1 MATRH
6 FIRFHKT
13 LVTNRLQSLNFNLQI
28 VSIKN
33 LANTVIITFGP
44 TKISVDSFSPTGRIH
59 CPYLHPGCRI
69 TLSWAKS
76 LPSSAFALPLP
87 LPYLCLTF
95 QPATCGSAGDLRFS
109 TILKHL
115 LTTKWMLAE
124 PE

>member
-1 MATRH
+1 MTIRY
-6 FIRFHKT
+6 FIRFHKI
-13 LVTNRLQSLNFNLQI
+13 LVTNRLQSFNFNLQI

-33 LANTVIITFGP
+33 LANTVIIIFGP
-44 TKISVDSFSPTGRIH
+44 SKISVDSFSPTGRIQ
-59 CPYLHPGCRI
+59 CPYLHPGCSF

-109 TILKHL
+109 TILEHL